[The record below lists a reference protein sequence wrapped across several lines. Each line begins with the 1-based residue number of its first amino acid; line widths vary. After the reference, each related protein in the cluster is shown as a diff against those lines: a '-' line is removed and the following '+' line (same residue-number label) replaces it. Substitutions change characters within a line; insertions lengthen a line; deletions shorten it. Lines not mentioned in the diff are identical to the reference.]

1 MPSSIPAPVE
11 SSVLRWARE
20 SCGLSVLAAA
30 RKLGLPDDRVEA
42 WEAGRAVPTIAQ
54 LRKAAEVYKR
64 SLAVFFLSEPPEGFD
79 TLRDFRRLDGT
90 QAGHWSPE
98 LHEEFRRAHTQRDF
112 ALELAETEE
121 RELPV
126 AWRIPVSADDSD
138 AEIAARIRAALIDV
152 GPLPIPPNSLSP
164 YEHLNAWVSAIEA
177 SGMLVLATRGGKVS
191 VDEMRGMSLYFDVLP
206 VIVLN
211 GGDYPRPRLFS
222 LLHEFVHLVLHTEGL
237 CDVVADDRPRTANR
251 TLEARCNAVA
261 AAVLMPAA
269 DVRARPDVIARRDI
283 PASWDYDTLRPVAAQ
298 FGVSAEAFLRRLSA
312 LGLVPVDLYRQRRAE
327 FIAAHEEEADRA
339 RTGGGDW
346 YRNTVRD
353 LGKAYVRAVTD
364 AHRRRVIDS
373 NTAAIY
379 LDAKVSQ
386 IPRLAESAE
395 LRNVV

>member
-1 MPSSIPAPVE
+1 M
-11 SSVLRWARE
+11 LRWARE
-20 SCGLSVLAAA
+20 SCGLDALAAA
-30 RKLGLPDDRVEA
+30 RKIGLADDRVKE
-42 WEAGRAVPTIAQ
+42 WEAGTVVPTIAQ

-64 SLAVFFLSEPPEGFD
+64 SLAVFFLSAPPEGFD
-79 TLRDFRRLDGT
+79 TLRDFRRLAGAE
-90 QAGHWSPE
+90 AGHWSPE

-121 RELPV
+121 RELPD
-126 AWRIPVSADDSD
+126 AWRIAVSADDND
-138 AEIAARIRAALIDV
+138 AEIAARIRVGLTEV
-152 GPLPIPPNSLSP
+152 GPLQIPPATLNP

-177 SGMLVLATRGGKVS
+177 SGVLVLATRGGKVA

-211 GGDYPRPRLFS
+211 GSDYPRPRLFS
-222 LLHEFVHLVLHTEGL
+222 LLHEFAHLVLHTEGL
-237 CDVVADDRPRTANR
+237 CDVVTDDEPRTADR
-251 TLEARCNAVA
+251 ALEARCNAIA

-269 DVRARPDVIARRDI
+269 EVRARPEVVARKDI
-283 PASWDYDTLRPVAAQ
+283 PKSWDYDTLRPVAAQ
-298 FGVSAEAFLRRLSA
+298 FGVSAEAFLRRLST
-312 LGLVPVDLYRQRRAE
+312 LGLVPLDLYRQRRAE
-327 FIAAHEEEADRA
+327 FIAAHDNEADRTRA
-339 RTGGGDW
+339 SGGDW
-346 YRNTVRD
+346 YRSTVRN

-395 LRNVV
+395 LRSAV

>member
-1 MPSSIPAPVE
+1 
-11 SSVLRWARE
+11 VLRWARE
-20 SCGLSVLAAA
+20 SCGLSAQAAA
-30 RKLGLPDDRVEA
+30 RKLGLPDDRVQA
-42 WEAGRAVPTIAQ
+42 WEAGKAVPTIAQ

-64 SLAVFFLSEPPEGFD
+64 SLAVFFLSAPPEGFD
-79 TLRDFRRLDGT
+79 TLRDFRRLDGAD
-90 QAGHWSPE
+90 AGHWSPE

-112 ALELAETEE
+112 ARELAETEE
-121 RELPV
+121 RELPD

-138 AEIAARIRAALIDV
+138 AEIAARIRAALIKV
-152 GPLPIPPNSLSP
+152 GPLPIPPAAPSP

-177 SGMLVLATRGGKVS
+177 SGVLVLATRGGKVV

-237 CDVVADDRPRTANR
+237 CDVVTDDQPRTADR
-251 TLEARCNAVA
+251 SLEARCNAIA

-269 DVRARPDVIARRDI
+269 EVRARPEVNARKDI
-283 PASWDYDTLRPVAAQ
+283 PAAWDYDTLRPVAAQ
-298 FGVSAEAFLRRLSA
+298 FGVSAEAFLRRLST
-312 LGLVPVDLYRQRRAE
+312 LGLVPLELYRQRRAE
-327 FIAAHEEEADRA
+327 FIAAHDDEADRTRA
-339 RTGGGDW
+339 SGGDW
-346 YRNTVRD
+346 YRSTVRN

-395 LRNVV
+395 LRSMV

>member
-1 MPSSIPAPVE
+1 ME

-20 SCGLSVLAAA
+20 SCGLSALAAA